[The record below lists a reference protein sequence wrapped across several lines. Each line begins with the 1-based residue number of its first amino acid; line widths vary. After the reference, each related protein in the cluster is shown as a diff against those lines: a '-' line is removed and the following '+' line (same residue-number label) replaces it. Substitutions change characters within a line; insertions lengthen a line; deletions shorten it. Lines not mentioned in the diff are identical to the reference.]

1 MTFVAFMG
9 LGCLAAGI
17 YLGVSGHIVIAILAI
32 LVGWSILEGLREQWP
47 KGD

>member
-1 MTFVAFMG
+1 MIFVAFMG

-17 YLGVSGHIVIAILAI
+17 YLGVSGHIVIAILHI
-32 LVGWSILEGLREQWP
+32 LVGCSILKGLWEQWP